1 MRTTLN
7 IDGMTCGMC
16 VKHVEEA
23 IASVPEVSDINVNLE
38 QGSAAFNL
46 GTASIEKIIEAI
58 HEEGYQ
64 AKEA

>member
-1 MRTTLN
+1 MKTTLI

-23 IASVPEVSDINVNLE
+23 IASVPEVSDVHVNLE
-38 QGSAAFNL
+38 QGSATFNL
-46 GTASIEKIIEAI
+46 GAGSIEKIIDAI
-58 HEEGYQ
+58 KEEGYQ